1 MKDPFFYFIF
11 DNKNIYCM
19 RILNRNT
26 FSEDEVTTKKLVVA
40 HPSHEEGTL
49 VYIGKSCYLLKDL
62 EDMITKIKIEKTGDQ
77 KFVESL
83 NYRVRNH
90 V

>member
-1 MKDPFFYFIF
+1 MPIF
-11 DNKNIYCM
+11 VNKNVYCM
-19 RILNRNT
+19 KILNRNT
-26 FSEDEVTTKKLVVA
+26 FSEDDVTIKKLIVA

-62 EDMITKIKIEKTGDQ
+62 EDMITKIKIEKSGDQ

-83 NYRVRNH
+83 NYRVSKK

>member
-1 MKDPFFYFIF
+1 
-11 DNKNIYCM
+11 M

-26 FSEDEVTTKKLVVA
+26 ANEDEVTTKKLIVT

-77 KFVESL
+77 KLIESL
-83 NYRVRNH
+83 NYRVSKK